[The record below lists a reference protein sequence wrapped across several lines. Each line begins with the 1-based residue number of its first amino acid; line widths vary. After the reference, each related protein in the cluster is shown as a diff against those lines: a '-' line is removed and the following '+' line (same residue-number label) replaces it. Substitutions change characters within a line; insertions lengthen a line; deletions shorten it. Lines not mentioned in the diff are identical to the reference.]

1 MNFLH
6 YLATIVIIIVV
17 DLPWLMLGSKTSKSM
32 ILSIQGSELS
42 LRWLPALVVYFALA
56 YLAHLP
62 KDNTEAFLLGLCIYA
77 VYDFTNYATLKNYS
91 LKFAIMDS
99 LWGGVLFLIVFNI
112 LKYFKLDIQKN

>member
-1 MNFLH
+1 MNFLS
-6 YLATIVIIIVV
+6 YFATMAIIIAV

-32 ILSIQGSELS
+32 ILSIQGSELV
-42 LRWLPALVVYFALA
+42 LRWFPALVVYFALA

-62 KDNTEAFLLGLCIYA
+62 TSNIEAFLLGLCVYA

-91 LKFAIMDS
+91 LKFAVMDS

-112 LKYFKLDIQKN
+112 LKYFKLSL